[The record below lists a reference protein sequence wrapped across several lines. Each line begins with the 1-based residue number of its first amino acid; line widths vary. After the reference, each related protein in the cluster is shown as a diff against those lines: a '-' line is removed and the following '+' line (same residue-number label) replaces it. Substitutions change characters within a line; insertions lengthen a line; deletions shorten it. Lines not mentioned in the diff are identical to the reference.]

1 MYMLGQGSN
10 PRTLTNLRMGKH
22 VHKGSVLASE
32 EMKSDQS
39 HLGGGLRKNPSSAS
53 QSRGQRVWS
62 VIKSDIPDHPMEDD
76 KY

>member
-1 MYMLGQGSN
+1 
-10 PRTLTNLRMGKH
+10 MGKH

-39 HLGGGLRKNPSSAS
+39 HPGGGPRKNPSSAS